1 MEDLAGKIADLLND
15 PNIMQ
20 QVQSLSGLL
29 GDNHEKKSNS
39 SSDEKNED
47 NPEKKDSVF
56 SGLSPEMISTI
67 MKLAPLMSSI
77 NTKDKYTDLLCALR
91 PLLGPPRQKKL
102 DEASKFLQLL
112 KFLPILK
119 QQGIL

>member
-15 PNIMQ
+15 PNIMKK
-20 QVQSLSGLL
+20 VQSLSGLL
-29 GDNHEKKSNS
+29 GDNLEKKTDEE
-39 SSDEKNED
+39 SDKKENTSEKTE
-47 NPEKKDSVF
+47 SVF
-56 SGLSPEMISTI
+56 SGLSPEMIKNI
-67 MKLAPLMSSI
+67 MKLAPLIASI

-102 DEASKFLQLL
+102 DEASKFLKLL

-119 QQGIL
+119 EQGIF

>member
-15 PNIMQ
+15 PNIMKK
-20 QVQSLSGLL
+20 VQSLSGLL
-29 GDNHEKKSNS
+29 GDN
-39 SSDEKNED
+39 
-47 NPEKKDSVF
+47 PEKKIDDESDKKEDTSEKTDTVF
-56 SGLSPEMISTI
+56 SGLSPEMIKNI
-67 MKLAPLMSSI
+67 MKLAPLMASI

-102 DEASKFLQLL
+102 DEASKFLKLL

-119 QQGIL
+119 EQGIF

>member
-15 PNIMQ
+15 PNIMK

-29 GDNHEKKSNS
+29 GN
-39 SSDEKNED
+39 
-47 NPEKKDSVF
+47 NPEKKTDDESGKKENTSEKTESAF
-56 SGLSPEMISTI
+56 SGLSPEMIKNI
-67 MKLAPLMSSI
+67 MKLAPLMASI

-102 DEASKFLQLL
+102 DEASKLL
-112 KFLPILK
+112 KLLKILPILK
-119 QQGIL
+119 KQGIF

>member
-15 PNIMQ
+15 PNIMKK
-20 QVQSLSGLL
+20 VQSLSGLL
-29 GDNHEKKSNS
+29 GDNLEKKTDDE
-39 SSDEKNED
+39 SDKKENTSEKTE
-47 NPEKKDSVF
+47 SVF
-56 SGLSPEMISTI
+56 SGLSPEMIKNI
-67 MKLAPLMSSI
+67 MKLAPLIASI

-102 DEASKFLQLL
+102 DEASKFLKLL

-119 QQGIL
+119 EQGIF

>member
-15 PNIMQ
+15 PNIMK

-29 GDNHEKKSNS
+29 GDNLEKKTDDE
-39 SSDEKNED
+39 SDKKEDTSEKTESD
-47 NPEKKDSVF
+47 F
-56 SGLSPEMISTI
+56 SGLSPKMIKNI
-67 MKLAPLMSSI
+67 MKLAPLMASI

-102 DEASKFLQLL
+102 DEASKFLKLL
-112 KFLPILK
+112 KILPILK

>member
-15 PNIMQ
+15 PNIMK

-29 GDNHEKKSNS
+29 GDN
-39 SSDEKNED
+39 
-47 NPEKKDSVF
+47 PEKKIDDESDKKEDTSEKTESAF
-56 SGLSPEMISTI
+56 SGLSPEMIKNI
-67 MKLAPLMSSI
+67 MKLAPLMASI

-102 DEASKFLQLL
+102 DEASKFLKLL

-119 QQGIL
+119 KQGIL